1 MISTSIL
8 SRGGR
13 GIRFLPFHRHLIPA
27 STTCSTTTLATL
39 SSHPNPTSFK
49 IATKNPAPF
58 QNIVKSSSPVP
69 GIVGFSMM
77 ASATAGEDGHF
88 KLSETSV
95 LKINKGDITKWF
107 IDGSSDA
114 IVSPFS
120 LIFSLEFEPYREL
133 ALQQL
138 WLDAIYIYVYVLM
151 AIFLWW
157 DIKIKHGDS
166 SNDNHL
172 QVNPA
177 NPRMLGGGGADG
189 AIHRAAG
196 PELKEACYKVPEV
209 QPGIRCPTGEARI
222 TPGFKLPASHVIHTV
237 GPIYDSDKDPKGSL
251 RNAYKNCL
259 TVAKENNIKY
269 IAFPSISCGVYGY
282 PYEEAATV
290 ALSTIKEFANDIKEV
305 HFVLFADDIYD
316 IWTKKAKELL

>member
-27 STTCSTTTLATL
+27 TTTCSTTTFATL

-114 IVSPFS
+114 IPPRDP
-120 LIFSLEFEPYREL
+120 LYGRGLEFEPCREL
-133 ALQQL
+133 ALQRL
-138 WLDAIYIYVYVLM
+138 WLLP
-151 AIFLWW
+151 
-157 DIKIKHGDS
+157 HGDS
-166 SNDNHL
+166 SDDNHL